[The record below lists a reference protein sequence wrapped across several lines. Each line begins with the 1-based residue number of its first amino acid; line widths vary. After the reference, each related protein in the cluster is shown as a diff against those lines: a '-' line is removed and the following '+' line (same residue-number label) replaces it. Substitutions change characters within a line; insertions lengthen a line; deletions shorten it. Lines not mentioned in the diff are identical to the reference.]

1 MASKGIV
8 NTPGLDVPVKNFS
21 DACSRFFVVFKVLKT
36 GMFPRFAEIDYV
48 TKVNDLAEASNL
60 TPTLELMVDR
70 DIEANCVRKVGSHTR
85 NLLRIKRSLEMMRVM
100 CEVLLDTD
108 VTYTLFTHI
117 KKMIEIYITRFD
129 VFLKL
134 IRRSDHS
141 LRDAT
146 FTAYN
151 QVFAPHHGW
160 AIQQAVATGIGSLLP
175 KTLLS
180 GMFNETGTYVTA
192 SASVTNY
199 LDNLFL
205 SKNLGIDW

>member
-1 MASKGIV
+1 MH
-8 NTPGLDVPVKNFS
+8 
-21 DACSRFFVVFKVLKT
+21 FVTNIELK
-36 GMFPRFAEIDYV
+36 
-48 TKVNDLAEASNL
+48 
-60 TPTLELMVDR
+60 
-70 DIEANCVRKVGSHTR
+70 
-85 NLLRIKRSLEMMRVM
+85 
-100 CEVLLDTD
+100 
-108 VTYTLFTHI
+108 
-117 KKMIEIYITRFD
+117 
-129 VFLKL
+129 
-134 IRRSDHS
+134 RSDHS

-180 GMFNETGTYVTA
+180 GMFNETEETFKIHAQSYVTA

-199 LDNLFL
+199 LDNLIL

>member
-100 CEVLLDTD
+100 CEVL
-108 VTYTLFTHI
+108 
-117 KKMIEIYITRFD
+117 FD

-180 GMFNETGTYVTA
+180 GMFNETEETFKIHAQSYVTA

>member
-1 MASKGIV
+1 MLAYLSTHFLLSLCFIFQ
-8 NTPGLDVPVKNFS
+8 DH
-21 DACSRFFVVFKVLKT
+21 FVQKKKKSFK
-36 GMFPRFAEIDYV
+36 
-48 TKVNDLAEASNL
+48 
-60 TPTLELMVDR
+60 
-70 DIEANCVRKVGSHTR
+70 
-85 NLLRIKRSLEMMRVM
+85 
-100 CEVLLDTD
+100 
-108 VTYTLFTHI
+108 
-117 KKMIEIYITRFD
+117 ITRFD

-180 GMFNETGTYVTA
+180 GMFNETGT
-192 SASVTNY
+192 
-199 LDNLFL
+199 
-205 SKNLGIDW
+205 

>member
-1 MASKGIV
+1 MASKGIADAFKELAVLV

-48 TKVNDLAEASNL
+48 TKASNL

-100 CEVLLDTD
+100 CEVLLDT
-108 VTYTLFTHI
+108 
-117 KKMIEIYITRFD
+117 E
-129 VFLKL
+129 
-134 IRRSDHS
+134 SDYS

-180 GMFNETGTYVTA
+180 GMFNETEETFKIHAQSYVTA

>member
-1 MASKGIV
+1 MASKGIADAFKELAVLV

-100 CEVLLDTD
+100 CEVLLDT
-108 VTYTLFTHI
+108 
-117 KKMIEIYITRFD
+117 E
-129 VFLKL
+129 
-134 IRRSDHS
+134 SDYS

-180 GMFNETGTYVTA
+180 GMFNETEETFKIHAQSYVTA